1 MIQPLFGARDDE
13 WVVMVGRYILY
24 MGTVEM
30 ATRLLIARIEGI
42 DSSPIFADDLAARIG
57 FIRKRFPR
65 EDQARH
71 KWAMNA
77 LEVASKHAG
86 FRNIVAHSPLA
97 ITENA
102 DGIFHIQGIMNVTPK
117 SSDTIAQMVS
127 LVELKGRVNE
137 SAVFARQL
145 LEMQTDFPHAENG
158 SARGVTA
165 RGVTSC
171 NMIFFFSP

>member
-1 MIQPLFGARDDE
+1 MIQPLFGVSDDE
-13 WVVMVGRYILY
+13 WVVLVGRYILN

-30 ATRLLIARIEGI
+30 ATRLLIARIEGT
-42 DSSPIFADDLAARIG
+42 DSTPIFADDLATRIG

-65 EDQARH
+65 ENQVRH

-97 ITENA
+97 ITQNA
-102 DGIFHIQGIMNVTPK
+102 DGSFRIQGIMDVTPK
-117 SSDTIAQMVS
+117 NKDTIGQMIS
-127 LVELKGRVNE
+127 LIELEGRVNE

-145 LEMQTDFPHAENG
+145 LEMQNDFPSAEG
-158 SARGVTA
+158 G
-165 RGVTSC
+165 
-171 NMIFFFSP
+171 